1 MPTKRIL
8 ILIKGLGRGG
18 AEQLLASATPYR
30 DRDRFHYEV
39 AYRLPWK
46 NALATQLRSAGI
58 PVHCLEGGRGLGW
71 LARLRRL
78 IRDHGIDLVHSH
90 SPTVAVAVRAVGPS
104 GVRRV
109 YTEHN
114 VWERYHRLTY
124 WANLLTFPRSD
135 HVFAVSN
142 HVRDSIRYP
151 RTLRFL
157 RMPPVETL
165 YHGID
170 REAVAGWTSVDGV
183 RAELGIGPR
192 VPVIGTV
199 ANFKTHKRLDRM
211 LTAADLVRRRV
222 PEARFVLVGQGPLE
236 GEIRRL
242 AHARGLDDT
251 VVFTGF
257 RSDAQRIA
265 ASFDVFTMSSEFEGL
280 SIAVIEA
287 LALGKPSVV
296 TDVGGLPEVVTDG
309 REGFVVPAS
318 DPAALADRI
327 VTLIEDPELRMRMG
341 EAAEQRSQAFDI
353 RTAVRRMEE
362 VYEELLG

>member
-1 MPTKRIL
+1 
-8 ILIKGLGRGG
+8 
-18 AEQLLASATPYR
+18 
-30 DRDRFHYEV
+30 
-39 AYRLPWK
+39 
-46 NALATQLRSAGI
+46 
-58 PVHCLEGGRGLGW
+58 
-71 LARLRRL
+71 
-78 IRDHGIDLVHSH
+78 
-90 SPTVAVAVRAVGPS
+90 
-104 GVRRV
+104 
-109 YTEHN
+109 
-114 VWERYHRLTY
+114 
-124 WANLLTFPRSD
+124 
-135 HVFAVSN
+135 
-142 HVRDSIRYP
+142 
-151 RTLRFL
+151 
-157 RMPPVETL
+157 MPPVETL